1 MPKKQLK
8 KESLKISK
16 EVETLIHQFAHSLSE
31 KVEGKVLIPPAI
43 EYLMEKLGY
52 AGNSEVNPLIIAG
65 KDIEKVVIGYSA
77 KTAAN
82 DRSRKIG
89 PPYFMRGGRPY
100 YLVQD
105 LIEHFTQN
113 PMETLNDE
121 GRYENGNV

>member
-43 EYLMEKLGY
+43 ECLMEKLGY
-52 AGNSEVNPLIIAG
+52 VGNSEVNPLIIAG

-89 PPYFMRGGRPY
+89 PRYFMRGGRPY
-100 YLVQD
+100 YLLKD
-105 LIEHFTQN
+105 LVEHFTQN
-113 PMETLNDE
+113 PVETLNYE
-121 GRYENGNV
+121 GRYRNGNV